1 MNFFEI
7 DEFLKTVPWLNRC
20 SSIDG
25 EDISYIITTESYLP
39 DMNDGKPYINEAR
52 AILLNSHGI
61 YCLELRD
68 MNGCLFARNPV
79 EVSNLTQLKAYL
91 DETHKTVVDFEKR
104 YKIAQ
109 VNLKIEKANED
120 FK

>member
-7 DEFLKTVPWLNRC
+7 DDFLKSVTWLNRC

-25 EDISYIITTESYLP
+25 EEISYMITTESYMP

-52 AILLNSHGI
+52 AILLNNHGI
-61 YCLELRD
+61 RCLELRD

-91 DETHKTVVDFEKR
+91 DETHKTVIEFEKR

-120 FK
+120 FR

>member
-7 DEFLKTVPWLNRC
+7 DEFLKSVNWLNRC
-20 SSIDG
+20 PSIDG
-25 EDISYIITTESYLP
+25 EDICYMITTESYLP
-39 DMNDGKPYINEAR
+39 DINDGKPYINEAR
-52 AILLNSHGI
+52 AIHLNRHGI
-61 YCLELRD
+61 HCLELRD

-79 EVSNLTQLKAYL
+79 EVSNMTQLKAYL
-91 DETHKTVVDFEKR
+91 EETYKTVIEFEKCA
-104 YKIAQ
+104 KIAK

>member
-1 MNFFEI
+1 MNFVEI
-7 DEFLKTVPWLNRC
+7 DEFLKSVPWLNRC
-20 SSIDG
+20 ASIDG
-25 EDISYIITTESYLP
+25 GEISYMITTESYLP

-52 AILLNSHGI
+52 AIHLNSHGI
-61 YCLELRD
+61 HCLELRD

-91 DETHKTVVDFEKR
+91 DETYKTIIEFEKR
-104 YKIAQ
+104 SKIAK